1 MDENLAALDAALDE
15 LNAVISGNK
24 SAPVREMKAIP
35 LNDWNRALDAL
46 REGIASHDYQT
57 AAACMKTALR
67 LLNPCPF

>member
-1 MDENLAALDAALDE
+1 VNTDQDQISDVLLDAATM
-15 LNAVISGNK
+15 
-24 SAPVREMKAIP
+24 REMKAIP

-57 AAACMKTALR
+57 AAACMKVALR